1 MASEGRRV
9 IGAIVAA
16 VLWPVMTALARRE
29 PAERASI
36 WSLGRQSARVFF
48 PLAFLLWT
56 LALAWCAYDAPVAA
70 PEAAEPPRV
79 LWYQIAADY
88 IERTLRRFGDIAI
101 PLTITAMILSP
112 VLTTIGRTLMTLS
125 QWITANWVTPYIQKA
140 EARGEARG
148 RAEGISEGLSQGIS
162 QGVAKSNAEWHAWLE
177 RKDAAEAQGIA
188 FDEPPPDGRE

>member
-56 LALAWCAYDAPVAA
+56 LGLAWCAYDTPVAGA
-70 PEAAEPPRV
+70 AAEAAEAPRV
-79 LWYQIAADY
+79 LWYQVAADY

-125 QWITANWVTPYIQKA
+125 QWITANWVTPYIQKV
-140 EARGEARG
+140 ESRGEARG
-148 RAEGISEGLSQGIS
+148 RSEGIS
-162 QGVAKSNAEWHAWLE
+162 QGVAKSNAEWRAWLE
-177 RKDAAEAQGIA
+177 RKDAAEAQGRA

>member
-56 LALAWCAYDAPVAA
+56 LGLAWCAYDTPVAA
-70 PEAAEPPRV
+70 EAAAEAPRV
-79 LWYQIAADY
+79 LWYQVAADY

-112 VLTTIGRTLMTLS
+112 VLGR
-125 QWITANWVTPYIQKA
+125 VD
-140 EARGEARG
+140 
-148 RAEGISEGLSQGIS
+148 IS
-162 QGVAKSNAEWHAWLE
+162 A
-177 RKDAAEAQGIA
+177 
-188 FDEPPPDGRE
+188 

>member
-56 LALAWCAYDAPVAA
+56 LGLAWCAYDTPVA
-70 PEAAEPPRV
+70 EAADPPRV

-148 RAEGISEGLSQGIS
+148 EAR
-162 QGVAKSNAEWHAWLE
+162 SNAEWRAWLE
-177 RKDAAEAQGIA
+177 RKDAAEAQGRV
-188 FDEPPPDGRE
+188 FDEPPPDDRE

>member
-56 LALAWCAYDAPVAA
+56 LGLAWCAYDTPVAA
-70 PEAAEPPRV
+70 AAAEAAEAARV
-79 LWYQIAADY
+79 LWYQVAADY

-140 EARGEARG
+140 EARGR
-148 RAEGISEGLSQGIS
+148 SEGIS
-162 QGVAKSNAEWHAWLE
+162 QGVAKSNAEWRAWLG
-177 RKDAAEAQGIA
+177 RKDAAEAQGLA

>member
-56 LALAWCAYDAPVAA
+56 LGLAWCAYDTPVAVA
-70 PEAAEPPRV
+70 AAAEAPRV
-79 LWYQIAADY
+79 LWYQVAADY

-101 PLTITAMILSP
+101 
-112 VLTTIGRTLMTLS
+112 R
-125 QWITANWVTPYIQKA
+125 
-140 EARGEARG
+140 
-148 RAEGISEGLSQGIS
+148 
-162 QGVAKSNAEWHAWLE
+162 
-177 RKDAAEAQGIA
+177 
-188 FDEPPPDGRE
+188 